1 MTHLVSAE
9 CSFFFLFFRGGCG
22 LELKILLQGFLCGG
36 SNRTLNQSS
45 HASSE
50 FFFLSICL
58 DDDEDFDATF
68 CISDVVFFLH
78 YLCPQ
83 SIVGYVL
90 KLLNSKKP
98 KCFLEAVNE
107 TQGLC
112 STRNGFRLAVM
123 RTGVM

>member
-1 MTHLVSAE
+1 VVAVT
-9 CSFFFLFFRGGCG
+9 G
-22 LELKILLQGFLCGG
+22 L
-36 SNRTLNQSS
+36 LNQSS

-50 FFFLSICL
+50 FFFLCILCL
-58 DDDEDFDATF
+58 DDDEDDDAIF
-68 CISDVVFFLH
+68 CTSDVVCFLH
-78 YLCPQ
+78 SLCPQ

-98 KCFLEAVNE
+98 KCFLEAVNK

-112 STRNGFRLAVM
+112 SMRNGFRLAAM